1 MNLPSAL
8 IIKEPVSALLE
19 LLGDGLGLLVPL
31 EPCLVLLVEAPTLA
45 LQRLCREV
53 LLVCPLLVVEGVEQA
68 VGINPAVQSRIVE
81 DSQRFLRIMRGSVRV
96 WRLWL
101 VVIGLFGIH
110 GNRAVDSRC
119 VKHVEIHRVGHCS
132 LLRFLERSK
141 QVRER
146 GW

>member
-1 MNLPSAL
+1 VNLPSAL

-68 VGINPAVQSRIVE
+68 VGINPAVQSRTIKSL
-81 DSQRFLRIMRGSVRV
+81 DRYAR
-96 WRLWL
+96 RL
-101 VVIGLFGIH
+101 
-110 GNRAVDSRC
+110 
-119 VKHVEIHRVGHCS
+119 
-132 LLRFLERSK
+132 
-141 QVRER
+141 
-146 GW
+146 